1 MADGSSLLSVRPFRT
16 RTWEGDDELLR
27 EAHAL
32 LQAGHAKRAAGDAER
47 AIFTYE
53 LAEQYACK
61 VRDRARAAALEG
73 CVVGSAGLAYLAL
86 GEYDR
91 AAQAYTVALGIHRES
106 GDVLSEATDL
116 HNLAIAIERSGSGQ
130 QHLSLIHI

>member
-73 CVVGSAGLAYLAL
+73 CVVGSAA
-86 GEYDR
+86 
-91 AAQAYTVALGIHRES
+91 
-106 GDVLSEATDL
+106 
-116 HNLAIAIERSGSGQ
+116 GQ
-130 QHLSLIHI
+130 MKGRFSAVSPKKIQ